1 MAVKG
6 LQALYN
12 LILKDVVKGSGQASG
27 IMSIGKDVRKLADK
41 KLQTYITA
49 AQKQGVDLD
58 NMSEQEIRYILEL
71 NKPKAP
77 KVYSNQEA
85 AKYLEMFLNQNKKG
99 DVVDLTGKKL
109 DTSQGIMGGKSV
121 KELMESGQVQ
131 KGTQGLKKSDKVVK
145 REMFEEANE
154 KFNKTDEVVTVD
166 SVITGIKKLEPI
178 EAMKEANRV
187 LKGEG
192 RYKNLSKVDR
202 EKIAMDES
210 VTDHIFEREIKPDPE
225 DMAQGGR
232 AGHYTGGMVDVEPSL
247 SDIGHGSDSLMARTR
262 LISPNNQATTSTGLN
277 YLLAEDNDNIRV
289 PFSKGKL
296 ADAGRR
302 TFLKLMGSVGAGIG
316 AAKAGLGSLFKAGK
330 PVTKAAEVITTPNA
344 PGKPEWFDALV
355 TKVIRE
361 GDDVTKKFATKEREI
376 VHSKKIDEDAT
387 VTVTRDLDEG
397 TVRVDID
404 DVTTNVADEQ
414 GNAIVSMEVKGGRLE
429 EGVKGKTPAEFEAVE
444 TDYGNY
450 LDRGGEDYTT
460 EAVENT
466 VSNTKDL
473 TADLTKVKMYAKG
486 QKKPTIKEMMI
497 QRERARD
504 LKLAEENPAEYASG
518 RQPDIDYNDGN
529 YYDDYASGGRIG
541 FNKGKLA
548 QVSARKFLEKV
559 FGKEKFENIIR
570 NDPEMHRGMLEVV
583 EMFRNKD
590 KEKLKMY
597 LQKFL
602 PHMDDAQIED
612 FIIGS
617 GDTAGIEGQLIRLG
631 SGRDYAGKIE
641 MMKRLERNQALR
653 DLDVSEMK
661 PNAEGGRVGLF
672 LGGGLKAGKGQ
683 LRKLL
688 EYMAEGA
695 SHGKTGSE
703 ILQMLNPKQFNKMLN
718 DPATMGKFTA
728 EAPEGI
734 PGLVKEYIKKMNIDR
749 SKMVEDLIG
758 TGRKIKKSDDDIIKY
773 KMTIIEDMVSKGMD
787 RKTAENMAET
797 LATMMEQQAGKKA
810 TPKITDQGLLE
821 MENIQKNLLTKDR
834 KLQATGGLTT
844 MLGE

>member
-1 MAVKG
+1 MAAKG

-12 LILKDVVKGSGQASG
+12 LLLKDVVKGSGQASG

-49 AQKQGVDLD
+49 AQKQGDDLD

-166 SVITGIKKLEPI
+166 SVITGIKKLKPI
-178 EAMKEANRV
+178 EAMKEANKV

-192 RYKNLSKVDR
+192 QYKNLSKADR

-232 AGHYTGGMVDVEPSL
+232 AGHYTGGMVDVEPNL
-247 SDIGHGSDSLMARTR
+247 SDIGHGSDSLMSRTR
-262 LISPNNQATTSTGLN
+262 LVAPNSQATTSTGLN

-289 PFSKGKL
+289 PF
-296 ADAGRR
+296 AGGGDPRR
-302 TFLKLMGSVGAGIG
+302 RAFLKLMATLGGGVAAAKTGILGLGEGAGKKAITETVKQSVGSGTTPPPYFFKLVEKIKTLGDDTLATKDKVIAKKYKDYVMEEDFAGNIEIKKKGGDDMFPEDVYMSYKVDEVPIKGKKGSTKVEEYEEFTARPDMEGKMKDVEPGVPDEVVNEGSVFEDNMTEFGM
-316 AAKAGLGSLFKAGK
+316 
-330 PVTKAAEVITTPNA
+330 
-344 PGKPEWFDALV
+344 
-355 TKVIRE
+355 
-361 GDDVTKKFATKEREI
+361 TKK
-376 VHSKKIDEDAT
+376 
-387 VTVTRDLDEG
+387 
-397 TVRVDID
+397 
-404 DVTTNVADEQ
+404 AD
-414 GNAIVSMEVKGGRLE
+414 
-429 EGVKGKTPAEFEAVE
+429 
-444 TDYGNY
+444 
-450 LDRGGEDYTT
+450 
-460 EAVENT
+460 
-466 VSNTKDL
+466 
-473 TADLTKVKMYAKG
+473 
-486 QKKPTIKEMMI
+486 
-497 QRERARD
+497 
-504 LKLAEENPAEYASG
+504 
-518 RQPDIDYNDGN
+518 
-529 YYDDYASGGRIG
+529 GGRIG
-541 FNKGKLA
+541 FSGGNLA
-548 QVSARKFLEKV
+548 KFLADRTITGSSRKFLEKV
-559 FGKEKFENIIR
+559 FGKETFENMIR
-570 NDPEMHRGMLEVV
+570 NDPELHRGMLEVV
-583 EMFRNKD
+583 EMFRNRD
-590 KEKLKMY
+590 KEGLKMY

-602 PHMDDAQIED
+602 PHMDDATVED

-631 SGRDYAGKIE
+631 SGRDYKGKIE
-641 MMKRLERNQALR
+641 MIKEADNRRKLNA
-653 DLDVSEMK
+653 LDVSKMK
-661 PNAEGGRVGLF
+661 PNAEGGRIGLF
-672 LGGGLKAGKGQ
+672 LGGPLTIGKGQ
-683 LRKLL
+683 LKELL
-688 EYMAEGA
+688 KYMAKGA

-703 ILQMLNPKQFNKMLN
+703 ILQMVNPKQFNKMLN
-718 DPATMGKFTA
+718 DPATMGKVTA
-728 EAPEGI
+728 DAPEGM
-734 PGLVKEYIKKMNIDR
+734 PGLIKNYTKKLDSERADMLG
-749 SKMVEDLIG
+749 ELIG
-758 TGRKIKKSDDDIIKY
+758 TGRKIKKADDDIIKY

>member
-1 MAVKG
+1 MAAKG

-12 LILKDVVKGSGQASG
+12 LLLKDVVKGSGQASG

-192 RYKNLSKVDR
+192 QYKNLSKADR

-232 AGHYTGGMVDVEPSL
+232 AGHYTGGMVDVEPNL
-247 SDIGHGSDSLMARTR
+247 SDIGHGSDSLMSRTR
-262 LISPNNQATTSTGLN
+262 LVAPNSQATTSTGLN

-289 PFSKGKL
+289 PF
-296 ADAGRR
+296 AGGGDPRR
-302 TFLKLMGSVGAGIG
+302 RAFLKLMATLGGGVAAAKTGILGLGEGAGKKAITETVKQSVGSGTTPPPYFFKLVEKIKTLGDDTLATKDKVIAKKYKDYVMEEDFAGNIEIMKKGGDDMFPEDVYMSYKVDEVPIKGKKGSTKVEEYEEFTARPDMEGKMKDVEPGVPDEVVNEGSVFEDNMTEFGM
-316 AAKAGLGSLFKAGK
+316 
-330 PVTKAAEVITTPNA
+330 
-344 PGKPEWFDALV
+344 
-355 TKVIRE
+355 
-361 GDDVTKKFATKEREI
+361 TKK
-376 VHSKKIDEDAT
+376 
-387 VTVTRDLDEG
+387 
-397 TVRVDID
+397 
-404 DVTTNVADEQ
+404 AD
-414 GNAIVSMEVKGGRLE
+414 
-429 EGVKGKTPAEFEAVE
+429 
-444 TDYGNY
+444 
-450 LDRGGEDYTT
+450 
-460 EAVENT
+460 
-466 VSNTKDL
+466 
-473 TADLTKVKMYAKG
+473 
-486 QKKPTIKEMMI
+486 
-497 QRERARD
+497 
-504 LKLAEENPAEYASG
+504 
-518 RQPDIDYNDGN
+518 
-529 YYDDYASGGRIG
+529 GGRIG
-541 FNKGKLA
+541 FSGGNLA
-548 QVSARKFLEKV
+548 KFLADRTITGSSRKFLEKV
-559 FGKEKFENIIR
+559 FGKETFENMIR
-570 NDPEMHRGMLEVV
+570 NDPELHRGMLEVV
-583 EMFRNKD
+583 EMFRNRD
-590 KEKLKMY
+590 KEGLKMY

-602 PHMDDAQIED
+602 PHMDDATVED

-631 SGRDYAGKIE
+631 SGRDYKGKIE
-641 MMKRLERNQALR
+641 MIKEADNRRKLNA
-653 DLDVSEMK
+653 LDVSKMK
-661 PNAEGGRVGLF
+661 PNAEGGRIGLF
-672 LGGGLKAGKGQ
+672 LGGPLTIGKGQ
-683 LRKLL
+683 LKELL
-688 EYMAEGA
+688 KYMAKGA

-703 ILQMLNPKQFNKMLN
+703 MLQMVNPKQFNKMLN
-718 DPATMGKFTA
+718 DPATMGKVTA
-728 EAPEGI
+728 DAPEGM
-734 PGLVKEYIKKMNIDR
+734 PGLIKNYIKKLDSERADMLG
-749 SKMVEDLIG
+749 ELIG
-758 TGRKIKKSDDDIIKY
+758 TGRKIKKADDDIIKY

>member
-1 MAVKG
+1 MAAKG

-12 LILKDVVKGSGQASG
+12 LLLKDVVKGSGQASG

-145 REMFEEANE
+145 REMFEEANK

-166 SVITGIKKLEPI
+166 SVITGIKKLKPI
-178 EAMKEANRV
+178 EAMKEANKV

-192 RYKNLSKVDR
+192 QYKNLSKADR

-232 AGHYTGGMVDVEPSL
+232 AGHYTGGMVDVEPNL
-247 SDIGHGSDSLMARTR
+247 SDIGHGSDSLMSRTR
-262 LISPNNQATTSTGLN
+262 LVAPNSQATTSTGLN

-289 PFSKGKL
+289 PF
-296 ADAGRR
+296 AGGGDPRR
-302 TFLKLMGSVGAGIG
+302 RAFLKLMATLGGGVAAAKTGILGLGEGAGKKAITETVKQSVGSGTTPPPYFFKLVEKIKTLGDDTLATKDKVIAKKYKDYVMEEDFAGNIEIMKKGGDDMFPEDVYMSYKVDEVPIKGKKGSTKVEEYEEFTARPDMEGKMKDVEPGVPDEVVNEGSVFEDNMTEFGM
-316 AAKAGLGSLFKAGK
+316 
-330 PVTKAAEVITTPNA
+330 
-344 PGKPEWFDALV
+344 
-355 TKVIRE
+355 
-361 GDDVTKKFATKEREI
+361 TKK
-376 VHSKKIDEDAT
+376 
-387 VTVTRDLDEG
+387 
-397 TVRVDID
+397 
-404 DVTTNVADEQ
+404 AD
-414 GNAIVSMEVKGGRLE
+414 
-429 EGVKGKTPAEFEAVE
+429 
-444 TDYGNY
+444 
-450 LDRGGEDYTT
+450 
-460 EAVENT
+460 
-466 VSNTKDL
+466 
-473 TADLTKVKMYAKG
+473 
-486 QKKPTIKEMMI
+486 
-497 QRERARD
+497 
-504 LKLAEENPAEYASG
+504 
-518 RQPDIDYNDGN
+518 
-529 YYDDYASGGRIG
+529 GGRIG
-541 FNKGKLA
+541 FSGGNLA
-548 QVSARKFLEKV
+548 KFLADRTITGSSRKFLEKV
-559 FGKEKFENIIR
+559 FGKETFENMIR
-570 NDPEMHRGMLEVV
+570 NDPELHRGMLEVV
-583 EMFRNKD
+583 EMFRNRD
-590 KEKLKMY
+590 KEGLKMY

-602 PHMDDAQIED
+602 PHMDDATVED

-631 SGRDYAGKIE
+631 SGRDYKGKIE
-641 MMKRLERNQALR
+641 MIKEADNRRKLNA
-653 DLDVSEMK
+653 LDVSKMK
-661 PNAEGGRVGLF
+661 PNAEGGRIGLF
-672 LGGGLKAGKGQ
+672 LGGPLTIGKGQ
-683 LRKLL
+683 LKELL
-688 EYMAEGA
+688 KYMAKGA

-703 ILQMLNPKQFNKMLN
+703 ILQMVNPKQFNKMLN
-718 DPATMGKFTA
+718 DPATMGKVTA
-728 EAPEGI
+728 DAPEGM
-734 PGLVKEYIKKMNIDR
+734 PGLIKNYIKKLDSERADMLG
-749 SKMVEDLIG
+749 ELIG
-758 TGRKIKKSDDDIIKY
+758 TGRKIKKADDDIIKY

>member
-1 MAVKG
+1 MAAKG

-12 LILKDVVKGSGQASG
+12 LLLKDVVKGSGQASG

-131 KGTQGLKKSDKVVK
+131 KGTQGLKKSDKVVT
-145 REMFEEANE
+145 REMFEEANK

-166 SVITGIKKLEPI
+166 SVITGIKKLKPI
-178 EAMKEANRV
+178 EAMKEANKV

-192 RYKNLSKVDR
+192 QYKNLSKADR

-232 AGHYTGGMVDVEPSL
+232 AGHYTGGMVDVEPNL
-247 SDIGHGSDSLMARTR
+247 SDIGHGSDSLMSRTR
-262 LISPNNQATTSTGLN
+262 LVAPNSQATTSTGLN

-289 PFSKGKL
+289 PF
-296 ADAGRR
+296 AGGGDPRR
-302 TFLKLMGSVGAGIG
+302 RAFLKLMATLGGGVAAAKTGILGLGEGAGKKAITETVKQSVGSGTTPPPYFFKLVEKIKTLGDDTLATKDKVIAKKYKDYVMEEDFAGNIEIIKKGGDDMFPEDVYMSYKVDEVPIKGKKGSTKVEEYEEFTARPDMEGKMKDVEPGVPDEVVNEGSVFEDNMTEFGM
-316 AAKAGLGSLFKAGK
+316 
-330 PVTKAAEVITTPNA
+330 
-344 PGKPEWFDALV
+344 
-355 TKVIRE
+355 
-361 GDDVTKKFATKEREI
+361 TKK
-376 VHSKKIDEDAT
+376 
-387 VTVTRDLDEG
+387 
-397 TVRVDID
+397 
-404 DVTTNVADEQ
+404 AD
-414 GNAIVSMEVKGGRLE
+414 
-429 EGVKGKTPAEFEAVE
+429 
-444 TDYGNY
+444 
-450 LDRGGEDYTT
+450 
-460 EAVENT
+460 
-466 VSNTKDL
+466 
-473 TADLTKVKMYAKG
+473 
-486 QKKPTIKEMMI
+486 
-497 QRERARD
+497 
-504 LKLAEENPAEYASG
+504 
-518 RQPDIDYNDGN
+518 
-529 YYDDYASGGRIG
+529 GGRIG
-541 FNKGKLA
+541 FSGGNLA
-548 QVSARKFLEKV
+548 KFLADRTITGSSRKFLEKV
-559 FGKEKFENIIR
+559 FGKETFENMIR
-570 NDPEMHRGMLEVV
+570 NDPELHRGMLEVV
-583 EMFRNKD
+583 EMFRNRD
-590 KEKLKMY
+590 KEGLKMY

-602 PHMDDAQIED
+602 PHMDDATVED

-631 SGRDYAGKIE
+631 SGRDYKGKIE
-641 MMKRLERNQALR
+641 MIKEADNRRKLNA
-653 DLDVSEMK
+653 LDVSKMK
-661 PNAEGGRVGLF
+661 PNAEGGRIGLF
-672 LGGGLKAGKGQ
+672 LGGPLTIGKGQ
-683 LRKLL
+683 LKELL
-688 EYMAEGA
+688 KYMAKGA

-703 ILQMLNPKQFNKMLN
+703 ILQMVNPKQFNKMLN
-718 DPATMGKFTA
+718 DPAIMGKVTA
-728 EAPEGI
+728 DAPEGM
-734 PGLVKEYIKKMNIDR
+734 PGLIKNYTKKLDSERADMLG
-749 SKMVEDLIG
+749 ELIG
-758 TGRKIKKSDDDIIKY
+758 TGRKIKKADDDIIKY

>member
-247 SDIGHGSDSLMARTR
+247 SDIGHGSDSLMSRTR
-262 LISPNNQATTSTGLN
+262 LVAPNSQATTSTGLN

-361 GDDVTKKFATKEREI
+361 GDDVTKKFATKEREL
-376 VHSKKIDEDAT
+376 VHTKQINEFAE
-387 VTVTRDLDEG
+387 VTVYRDLDTN
-397 TVRVDID
+397 TVRVNYGSKLRTDPTKPYEKGNISRAVNDSDQID
-404 DVTTNVADEQ
+404 L
-414 GNAIVSMEVKGGRLE
+414 IVKGPEDIEPTLITNR
-429 EGVKGKTPAEFEAVE
+429 EGFVQRRGTKTDAEFEAYESEPRVANQDGDIEFDGERVVNNVDDLMEDVSPLEEYATGKKLTGDKAAKAQKKQDDYQRFTEDPVE
-444 TDYGNY
+444 QANY
-450 LDRGGEDYTT
+450 L
-460 EAVENT
+460 
-466 VSNTKDL
+466 
-473 TADLTKVKMYAKG
+473 
-486 QKKPTIKEMMI
+486 
-497 QRERARD
+497 
-504 LKLAEENPAEYASG
+504 EEKYGPAPE
-518 RQPDIDYNDGN
+518 P
-529 YYDDYASGGRIG
+529 DDYASGG
-541 FNKGKLA
+541 
-548 QVSARKFLEKV
+548 VARL
-559 FGKEKFENIIR
+559 
-570 NDPEMHRGMLEVV
+570 
-583 EMFRNKD
+583 
-590 KEKLKMY
+590 
-597 LQKFL
+597 
-602 PHMDDAQIED
+602 
-612 FIIGS
+612 
-617 GDTAGIEGQLIRLG
+617 
-631 SGRDYAGKIE
+631 
-641 MMKRLERNQALR
+641 
-653 DLDVSEMK
+653 
-661 PNAEGGRVGLF
+661 
-672 LGGGLKAGKGQ
+672 
-683 LRKLL
+683 
-688 EYMAEGA
+688 
-695 SHGKTGSE
+695 
-703 ILQMLNPKQFNKMLN
+703 
-718 DPATMGKFTA
+718 
-728 EAPEGI
+728 
-734 PGLVKEYIKKMNIDR
+734 
-749 SKMVEDLIG
+749 
-758 TGRKIKKSDDDIIKY
+758 
-773 KMTIIEDMVSKGMD
+773 
-787 RKTAENMAET
+787 
-797 LATMMEQQAGKKA
+797 
-810 TPKITDQGLLE
+810 
-821 MENIQKNLLTKDR
+821 
-834 KLQATGGLTT
+834 
-844 MLGE
+844 LGE

>member
-1 MAVKG
+1 MAAKG

-12 LILKDVVKGSGQASG
+12 LLLKDVVKGSGQASG

-145 REMFEEANE
+145 REMFEEANK

-166 SVITGIKKLEPI
+166 SVITGIKKLKPI
-178 EAMKEANRV
+178 EAMKEANKV

-192 RYKNLSKVDR
+192 QYKNLSKADR

-232 AGHYTGGMVDVEPSL
+232 AGHYTGGMVDVEPNL
-247 SDIGHGSDSLMARTR
+247 SDIGHGSDSLMSRTR
-262 LISPNNQATTSTGLN
+262 LVAPNSQATTSTGLN

-289 PFSKGKL
+289 PF
-296 ADAGRR
+296 AGGGDPRR
-302 TFLKLMGSVGAGIG
+302 RAFLKLMATLGGGVAAAKTGILGLGEGAGKKAITETVKQSVGSGTTPPPYFFKLVEKIKTLGDDTLATKDKVIAKKYKDYVMEEDFAGNIEIMKKGGDDMFPEDVYMSYKVDEVPIKGKKGSTKVEEYEEFTARPDMEGKMKDVEPGVPDEVVNEGSVFEDNMTEFGMNK
-316 AAKAGLGSLFKAGK
+316 KA
-330 PVTKAAEVITTPNA
+330 
-344 PGKPEWFDALV
+344 D
-355 TKVIRE
+355 
-361 GDDVTKKFATKEREI
+361 
-376 VHSKKIDEDAT
+376 
-387 VTVTRDLDEG
+387 
-397 TVRVDID
+397 
-404 DVTTNVADEQ
+404 
-414 GNAIVSMEVKGGRLE
+414 
-429 EGVKGKTPAEFEAVE
+429 
-444 TDYGNY
+444 
-450 LDRGGEDYTT
+450 
-460 EAVENT
+460 
-466 VSNTKDL
+466 
-473 TADLTKVKMYAKG
+473 
-486 QKKPTIKEMMI
+486 
-497 QRERARD
+497 
-504 LKLAEENPAEYASG
+504 
-518 RQPDIDYNDGN
+518 
-529 YYDDYASGGRIG
+529 GGRIG
-541 FNKGKLA
+541 FSGGNLA
-548 QVSARKFLEKV
+548 KFLADRTITGSSRKFLEKV
-559 FGKEKFENIIR
+559 FGKETFENMIR
-570 NDPEMHRGMLEVV
+570 NDPELHRGMLEVV
-583 EMFRNKD
+583 EMFRNRD
-590 KEKLKMY
+590 KEGLKMY

-602 PHMDDAQIED
+602 PHMDDATVED

-631 SGRDYAGKIE
+631 SGRDYKGKIE
-641 MMKRLERNQALR
+641 MIKEADNRRKLNA
-653 DLDVSEMK
+653 LDVSKMK
-661 PNAEGGRVGLF
+661 PNAEGGRIGLF
-672 LGGGLKAGKGQ
+672 LGGPLTIGKGQ
-683 LRKLL
+683 LKELL
-688 EYMAEGA
+688 KYMAKGA

-703 ILQMLNPKQFNKMLN
+703 ILQMVNPKQFNKMLN
-718 DPATMGKFTA
+718 DPATMGKVTA
-728 EAPEGI
+728 DAPEGM
-734 PGLVKEYIKKMNIDR
+734 PGLIKNYIKKLDSERADMLG
-749 SKMVEDLIG
+749 ELIG
-758 TGRKIKKSDDDIIKY
+758 TGRKIKKADDDIIKY

>member
-1 MAVKG
+1 MAAKG

-12 LILKDVVKGSGQASG
+12 LLLKDVVKGSGQASG

-145 REMFEEANE
+145 REMFEEANK

-166 SVITGIKKLEPI
+166 SVITGIKKLKPI
-178 EAMKEANRV
+178 EAMKEANKV

-192 RYKNLSKVDR
+192 QYKNLSKADR

-232 AGHYTGGMVDVEPSL
+232 AGHYTGGMVDVEPNL
-247 SDIGHGSDSLMARTR
+247 SDIGHGSDSLMSRTR
-262 LISPNNQATTSTGLN
+262 LVAPNSQATTSTGLN

-289 PFSKGKL
+289 PF
-296 ADAGRR
+296 AGGGDPRR
-302 TFLKLMGSVGAGIG
+302 RAFLKLMATLGGGVAAAKTGILGLGEGAGKKAITETVKQSVGSGTTPPPYFFKLVEKIKTLGDDTLATKDKVIAKKYKDYVMEEDFAGNIEIMKKGGDDMFPEDVYMSYKVDEVPIKGKKGSTKVEEYEEFTARPDMEGKMKDVEPGVPDEVVNEGSVFEDNMTEFGM
-316 AAKAGLGSLFKAGK
+316 
-330 PVTKAAEVITTPNA
+330 
-344 PGKPEWFDALV
+344 
-355 TKVIRE
+355 
-361 GDDVTKKFATKEREI
+361 TKK
-376 VHSKKIDEDAT
+376 
-387 VTVTRDLDEG
+387 
-397 TVRVDID
+397 
-404 DVTTNVADEQ
+404 AD
-414 GNAIVSMEVKGGRLE
+414 
-429 EGVKGKTPAEFEAVE
+429 
-444 TDYGNY
+444 
-450 LDRGGEDYTT
+450 
-460 EAVENT
+460 
-466 VSNTKDL
+466 
-473 TADLTKVKMYAKG
+473 
-486 QKKPTIKEMMI
+486 
-497 QRERARD
+497 
-504 LKLAEENPAEYASG
+504 
-518 RQPDIDYNDGN
+518 
-529 YYDDYASGGRIG
+529 GGRIG
-541 FNKGKLA
+541 FSGGNLA
-548 QVSARKFLEKV
+548 KFLADRTITGSSRKFLEKV
-559 FGKEKFENIIR
+559 FGKETFENMIR
-570 NDPEMHRGMLEVV
+570 NDPELHRGMLEVV
-583 EMFRNKD
+583 EMFRNRD
-590 KEKLKMY
+590 KEGLKMY

-602 PHMDDAQIED
+602 PHMDDATVED

-631 SGRDYAGKIE
+631 SGRDYKGKIE
-641 MMKRLERNQALR
+641 MIKEADNRRKLNA
-653 DLDVSEMK
+653 LDVSKMK
-661 PNAEGGRVGLF
+661 PNAEGGRIGLF
-672 LGGGLKAGKGQ
+672 LGGPLTIGKGQ
-683 LRKLL
+683 LKELL
-688 EYMAEGA
+688 KYMAKGA

-703 ILQMLNPKQFNKMLN
+703 MLQMVNPKQFNKMLN
-718 DPATMGKFTA
+718 DPATMGKVTA
-728 EAPEGI
+728 DAPEGM
-734 PGLVKEYIKKMNIDR
+734 PGLIKNYIKKLDSERADMLG
-749 SKMVEDLIG
+749 ELIG
-758 TGRKIKKSDDDIIKY
+758 TGRKIKKADDDIIKY